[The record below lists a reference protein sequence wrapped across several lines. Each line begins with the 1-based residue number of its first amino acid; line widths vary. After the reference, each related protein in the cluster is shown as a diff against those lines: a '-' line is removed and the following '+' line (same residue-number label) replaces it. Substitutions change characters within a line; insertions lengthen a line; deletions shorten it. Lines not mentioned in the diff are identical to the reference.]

1 MPGFEYTTEHDALL
15 EGIAR
20 TDTIPESVSWD
31 TLRDAIKAKIE
42 KNIAIFLEECKPQ
55 PPPPPFPP
63 QSTPSGGLRLAPFP
77 PRKPQQDTPEPPINF
92 MTAEQ
97 ASDLKLAIFDQLDQ
111 FDASPPFTIQR
122 LAELCSAPRAH
133 YAAAGKYLRALERAI
148 LVTSGAD
155 AFPALPVEPR
165 APLRPEDEIG
175 AAMPSAGAAL
185 STPTTPMFSPV
196 PFAHADARRA
206 PSPLTLSEPRVIG
219 LVDELDDPRPG
230 HLSDKPTALSAVTE
244 VPEEAEKALE
254 ARFIKGETSEGEAK
268 KEEKAA

>member
-1 MPGFEYTTEHDALL
+1 
-15 EGIAR
+15 
-20 TDTIPESVSWD
+20 
-31 TLRDAIKAKIE
+31 
-42 KNIAIFLEECKPQ
+42 
-55 PPPPPFPP
+55 
-63 QSTPSGGLRLAPFP
+63 
-77 PRKPQQDTPEPPINF
+77 

-122 LAELCSAPRAH
+122 LAELCTAPRAH

-148 LVTSGAD
+148 LVTSGTD
-155 AFPALPVEPR
+155 AFPALPVEAR

-254 ARFIKGETSEGEAK
+254 ARFTKGETSEGDAK